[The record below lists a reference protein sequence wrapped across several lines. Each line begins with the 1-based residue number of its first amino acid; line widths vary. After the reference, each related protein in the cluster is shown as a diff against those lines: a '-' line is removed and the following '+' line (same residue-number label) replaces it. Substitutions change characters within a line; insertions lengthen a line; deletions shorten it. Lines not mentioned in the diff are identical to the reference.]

1 MQYVIK
7 QFPSALALFFF
18 LEKKVIWPHQGYGLA
33 LLEIGV
39 MIPYDATV
47 KCIALPFTF
56 LRKLKNA
63 GHLNFWGTEVQ

>member
-1 MQYVIK
+1 MG
-7 QFPSALALFFF
+7 S
-18 LEKKVIWPHQGYGLA
+18 WPYCFYRECLA

-56 LRKLKNA
+56 LRKPKNA
-63 GHLNFWGTEVQ
+63 GRLNSWGTEVQ